1 MADSKRVTSLA
12 RVRSGQRI
20 TLGGPAQP
28 ATGHAVSLRESNR
41 LARAERSRF
50 NRRVAACLA
59 VLAALAFVS
68 LGIMGAQGRTYLG
81 SHEYAFYNPAQV
93 AYALYLHA
101 YNAIATSTHLFS
113 AYSSQWLTDN
123 VPGYWAVISRAGVIG
138 ITIVCAV
145 LLSTSGMLYQNVF
158 RNPLAGPGMLGVST
172 GVGLGVMILVL
183 LYGGAAQA
191 MVGQRYALCYGLG
204 AAILAAVML
213 GGRKLSGPRGTD
225 VVSLLL
231 VGSIFSQMLGFIVS
245 YVTLFVMDDTDY
257 ATYFEVSQM
266 LTVDTSAL
274 SWICLGIA
282 ALVSIVPIFLLRF
295 QMNSLAF
302 PDDEVR
308 VLGLSGQR
316 LRVVALLCGGIM
328 ILAAQVHTGMVGMVS
343 LIVPFLSRSWFGCEF
358 SKQFTGNVCIS
369 TVLLLACRDIAD
381 LVPFVGDGLAVGSV
395 VGLVALPLFLAVVY
409 RQQRN
414 WE

>member
-28 ATGHAVSLRESNR
+28 ATGHVVSLRESNR

-81 SHEYAFYNPAQV
+81 SHEYAFYNPVQV
-93 AYALYLHA
+93 AYALYLRA
-101 YNAIATSTHLFS
+101 YNAIATSTHLLG

>member
-1 MADSKRVTSLA
+1 
-12 RVRSGQRI
+12 
-20 TLGGPAQP
+20 
-28 ATGHAVSLRESNR
+28 
-41 LARAERSRF
+41 
-50 NRRVAACLA
+50 
-59 VLAALAFVS
+59 
-68 LGIMGAQGRTYLG
+68 
-81 SHEYAFYNPAQV
+81 
-93 AYALYLHA
+93 
-101 YNAIATSTHLFS
+101 
-113 AYSSQWLTDN
+113 
-123 VPGYWAVISRAGVIG
+123 
-138 ITIVCAV
+138 
-145 LLSTSGMLYQNVF
+145 
-158 RNPLAGPGMLGVST
+158 
-172 GVGLGVMILVL
+172 
-183 LYGGAAQA
+183 
-191 MVGQRYALCYGLG
+191 
-204 AAILAAVML
+204 
-213 GGRKLSGPRGTD
+213 
-225 VVSLLL
+225 
-231 VGSIFSQMLGFIVS
+231 
-245 YVTLFVMDDTDY
+245 
-257 ATYFEVSQM
+257 M

-274 SWICLGIA
+274 SWICLGVA